1 MPQLMATAVE
11 TNPSGVAISYA
22 DATGNLGRLT
32 YAELDERSNR
42 LARLLI
48 ARGIGPED
56 LVAVGITRSIE
67 SVVAV
72 WAVAKTGAG
81 YVPVD
86 PTYPVDRV
94 THMVID
100 SGAVLGLTVT
110 ESSAGLPGRVEW
122 VSIDSAEIAAGL
134 TQYSAEPVS
143 FDERLRPLRAEHPA
157 YIIYTSGSTGTPKG
171 VVITQAGLAGFC
183 AEQRERYRVDTT
195 ARTLHFASP
204 SFDASVLELLLALG
218 GAATM
223 VVVPPTVYGGDE
235 LAGLLRSEG
244 VTHAFVTPAALASI
258 DPAGLDDLRVV
269 ITGGEACPPDL
280 VRRWA
285 VPAADGRPREFFNA
299 YGPTETTVAVNISD
313 PMQPDEPVS
322 IGAPTRGITE
332 YVLDERLSPLPTG
345 VTGELYISGAQ
356 LARGYR
362 NRPGPTAERFVAN
375 PFAEDGSRL
384 YRTGDLVRWLADG
397 SLEYVG
403 RNDFQVKIRGFRI
416 ELGEIDAVLAAH
428 ESVDFSVTVG
438 YEPSSGATVL
448 ASYVHPAAGAAVDPD
463 ELLALAASRFPAY
476 MVPASITVLDEI
488 PLTPGGKV
496 DRRAL
501 PEPQLRTKAYR
512 APDSPLEKQVAAVFA
527 DLLNPVDPVGADDD
541 FFELGGNSLIA
552 AQVAGRLGATVDAR
566 IPARVLFEAPTVAE
580 FAERLAELSGSG
592 GHRPLV
598 ARERPQRVPLSLSQ
612 QRMWFLN
619 RFDPESVAYNIPMAI
634 RLSGALDVDALRA
647 AVADLVTRH
656 EVLRTVYPET
666 ESGPVQVVLPVGEAA
681 PRLRVGSVAAG
692 EEVSA
697 VAELASAGFDVTAE
711 VPMRVALFRV
721 DAAAAGAGS
730 DIGDAVDEFVL
741 AMVVHHIAGDGLSVA
756 PLTRDLMTAY
766 VARTAGEAPGWAPL
780 PVQYA
785 DYAMWQRELL
795 GDESDPESIAAAQ
808 LAYWQSALAG
818 VPDQLDLPTDRA
830 RPAVQSFAGGR
841 VEVTVDAEIHAGLQ
855 RIAQEQNATLFMVV
869 HAALAVLLAR
879 LSGTDDITI
888 GTPVAGRGEQ
898 ALDDLIGM
906 FVNTLVFRT
915 ELDRGESFADLLA
928 RQREV
933 DIAAFAHGDVPF
945 ERLVEVLDPARSQA
959 RHPLFQVGFAFQNL
973 APSSLE
979 LPGLTVSG
987 LDFDTA
993 IAQFDLNLD
1002 LGDSY
1007 DESGAPLG
1015 VAGYLTYATA
1025 LFDHTTVQG
1034 FADRFVR
1041 LLAAVVADS
1050 SVPVGDLEILAPVE
1064 RTRVLEQWNAT
1075 AYPFT
1080 PRLLLEGFDRAVAA
1094 HPDRVAVSFEGT
1106 SLSYGEFATRVNRL
1120 ARVLIAQGVGP
1131 ESLVGLLVSRS
1142 LDLVVG
1148 MYAVVAAGGAY
1159 VPLDPAHP
1167 AERIGYILDT
1177 ARPACLLSTT
1187 IDART
1192 VHGDAVSTDAAG
1204 TGELDGVPALFLDT
1218 LDTSGFDSAPV
1229 TDADR
1234 LAPVRPGNTA
1244 YVIFT
1249 SGSTGRP
1256 KGVAVPHS
1264 AIANQVAWML
1274 SQYPM
1279 GISDVY
1285 LQKTATTFDVSLWGF
1300 FLPLSV
1306 GARLVVAT
1314 PDGHRDPAYLAQVIA
1329 EQQVTVTDFVPS
1341 MLTMFAAHTEAGSIP
1356 SLRHVFVIGEALPPA
1371 TVTAMHAVSDAAVHN
1386 LYGPTEAAVSITY
1399 WQATGAESGSVPIGV
1414 PQWNSRVYVLDSR
1427 LRPVPAGVTGE
1438 LYLAGDQLARGYVTR
1453 PDLSADRFVA
1463 SPFDTGRRMY
1473 RTGDLVRWQRVG
1485 GQPVLEY
1492 LGRTDFQVKFR
1503 GQRIELGEIESAFLA
1518 RPEVSQAV
1526 VTVAASQLGEQLVA
1540 YVVPAPGE
1548 QLNSTELLG
1557 AVRDVLPTY
1566 MVPAAVVGLDAF
1578 PLNTSGKLDRK
1589 ALPAP
1594 VFETKEFRAPST
1606 PIEEIVAGVFAD
1618 VLDVRRVGA
1627 ADDFFALGGNSLI
1640 ATQVAARLSAALD
1653 TTVAVR
1659 SLFETSTVAALAAR
1673 IQEQAGTGGRAAL
1686 VAQPRPSR
1694 TLLSGETV
1702 PAAPLSPAQQRMWF
1716 LNRFDAATAA
1726 YNLPL
1731 AIRLSGGLDVDAL
1744 RRAVADVVARH
1755 EVLRTVYPETESG
1768 PVQVVLSAGQAVP
1781 QLEVRSV
1788 AAGEVAAAVA
1798 ELAAVGFDVTAEV
1811 PLRVALFRVDDAAD
1825 EFVMVMVVHHIAG
1838 DGSSAGPLTR
1848 DLMIAYAARAAGE
1861 APGWAAL
1868 PVQYADYSIWQ
1879 RDLLG
1884 DESDAESPAAQQLA
1898 FWQSTLAGVPDQLD
1912 LPMDRPRP
1920 AVQSFAGRRVELHI
1934 DAATHAGL
1942 QRLAQ
1947 QQGATLFMVAHTAF
1961 AVLLSRLSGSDDI
1974 TVGTPVAG
1982 RGEQALD
1989 DLIGMFVNTL
1999 VFRTQLDRGESF
2011 TDLLARQREIDIA
2024 AFAHA
2029 DVPFERL
2036 VEVINPARSQARHP
2050 LFQVGFTFQNLAAS
2064 SLELP
2069 GLTVSGVEIDTENSQ
2084 FDLNLV
2090 LADAYDDSGAAQG
2103 VVGYLTYAT
2112 ALFDQE
2118 TAEGFA
2124 GRFTRLLGAIVADP
2138 ATPVGDFEIL
2148 APAER
2153 TRVLAEWN
2161 ATEHAVPAQLL
2172 LDGFERAVAAYPDR
2186 VALSFEGTTLTY
2198 AEFAGRVNRL
2208 ARLLI
2213 AQGVGPESLV
2223 GVLISR
2229 SIDLVVGMYAVVAAG
2244 GAYVPL
2250 DPAHPAERIG
2260 YILDTAAPVC
2270 LLTTTAD
2277 ARAVGIGAD
2286 GGAGADALAGVP
2298 ILALDSLDTDRF
2310 GSAPVTDADR
2320 SAPVRLSNTAYVI
2333 FTSGSTGRPKGVAVS
2348 HAAIGNQIA
2357 WWLAQYRLDADDV
2370 YLQKTATTFDVS
2382 LWGYFLPLAVGAR
2395 LVVATPDGHRDAEY
2409 LARVIAEQRVTMTD
2423 FVPSMLGMFAAHTPA
2438 GSIPSLQHVFALGEA
2453 LPPETVGAMQAI
2465 SDAAV
2470 HNVYGPTEAAVTVTY
2485 WQATGTES
2493 AGVPIGVPEW
2503 NTRVYVLDSRL
2514 RPVAPGV
2521 TGELYLAGDQLAR
2534 GYVTRPDLSADRFV
2548 ANPFDAGQRMYRTGD
2563 LVRWRRAE
2571 TLVEGRPETRPALEY
2586 LGRTDFQVKF
2596 RGQRIELGEIESALL
2611 AQPVVS
2617 QAVVTVAASELGEQ
2631 LVAYVVPAPGEQ
2643 IVAAALLDALRG
2655 VLPVYMVPGA
2665 VVVLDAFPL
2674 NTSGKLD
2681 RKALP
2686 APVFE
2691 TREFRAPSTPVEEIV
2706 AGVFAE
2712 VLGVERVGADDDF
2725 FALGGNSLI
2734 ATQVAA
2740 RLSAALDTKVA
2751 VRTLFEAS
2759 TVAALAAAAESATG
2773 RGDMPVLAPRE
2784 RPERVPL
2791 SLAQQ
2796 RMWFLNQFDTGSSAY
2811 NIPLAVRLS
2820 GDLDIPA
2827 LRQAVADVVGRHE
2840 ALRTIYPA
2848 QDGKPY
2854 QQVLPVGR
2862 AVPDP
2867 TPIPVSAT
2875 ELRGRITEVLA
2886 TGFDVT
2892 TEVPSRAAVFQPAD
2906 GEYVLVFV
2914 VHHISTDGWSMG
2926 PLIRDLMTAYA
2937 ARTSGSAPAWTPLPV
2952 QYADYSLWQREVL
2965 GSEDDPESLVS
2976 AQAAYWREALAGL
2989 PDELNLPGDRPR
3001 PIVPSMAG
3009 GTVPFE
3015 IDAELH
3021 RAVSRLAAEHNAT
3034 VFMVVHAVLALLLA
3048 RLSATDDVAVGT
3060 PIAGRGEAELDDVVG
3075 MFVNTLV
3082 LRSQVRGGA
3091 SFAEFLAA
3099 TREADLQAFA
3109 HADIPFERLVELVGA
3124 ERSTARHPL
3133 FQVALSFENLP
3144 PADFELPG
3152 LRVGAVDFDVDTEKF
3167 DLSLRVT
3174 ETESGMAAAFS
3185 YARDLF
3191 DEDTVGVFAR
3201 RFLYLLGAIVR
3212 NPEAPIG
3219 DLPIT
3224 NDAEYRLLTHVR
3236 GDDVMAKGLL
3246 PELLTAGVRVNPDG
3260 VAVRYRGRSVTYR
3273 ELDAQSSR
3281 LARVLI
3287 ERGVGP
3293 ERIVALALPRSYE
3306 VVLAFW
3312 AVAKAGGAHV
3322 PVDPNYPPDRVRH
3335 MLTDSGAVLGL
3346 TSSEHVDRLPGDVQ
3360 WLRLDDPE
3368 FLAEADAKPDT
3379 AVTDAERIAPLAM
3392 AHPAYVIYTSGS
3404 TGLPKGVMVTHGG
3417 MGGLADV
3424 AADLYGL
3431 ESRHRFLHICSPS
3444 FDPSVL
3450 EWVCTAFVGAT
3461 LVVVPGEIIGGPE
3474 LAELLRTEAVTHTII
3489 TPAVLGT
3496 MDPAGLDAL
3505 EVLSVGG
3512 DVTTPELLAKWE
3524 PGRKYFNGYGPTE
3537 TTIISS
3543 YAQLCTG
3550 GHVTIG
3556 KPVHGMAALVLDA
3569 RLRPVPPGV
3578 AGELYLAG
3586 GALARGYH
3594 NRSGLT
3600 ADRFVANPYSF
3611 EGSRMYRTGD
3621 VVRWYATPGTRA
3633 GNEALPTVNWE
3644 LDYVGRSDFQVKIR
3658 GLRVELGEIDT
3669 ALAAHPDVEYAVTLG
3684 RDTDAGATI
3693 LVSYVL
3699 AMPGHSVDTAAVTE
3713 FVSERLPAHMV
3724 PTVVI
3729 VLDEIPLTPVG
3740 KLDRKALPEPVLEA
3754 QSFRAP
3760 VGAVESIICEVFADV
3775 LGLAQ
3780 VGVDDSFFALGGD
3793 SILSIQLVSRA
3804 KARGVVFTPRD
3815 VFERRTA
3822 AALAEVA
3829 GRGDADA
3836 QRLAELPGGGV
3847 GEMPISPVMSQIL
3860 DGNDAYQRFA
3870 QPMLLRLPVDIDRET
3885 LVATLTA
3892 VFDHHDALRAR
3903 LRDAEG
3909 VRTFEALAPG
3919 AVDIDA
3925 LVGRVD
3931 LDNAIGEDELA
3942 RLASAEFDAALGRLD
3957 PIAGVM
3963 VQFVWF
3969 SFDGD
3974 RRDVLLFAAHHFVV
3988 DGVSWRIIIPD
3999 LALAWSQ
4006 LAAGAA
4012 VTLPPVGTSLRRWAH
4027 GLAEAAVEPG
4037 RVAELPYWQKIASTP
4052 DPLLGTRAFDPAVD
4066 TNATVE
4072 RFDVLL
4078 PAHITETVLT
4088 TVGARYHGG
4097 PNDALL
4103 AALALA
4109 VARWRGDGPNAAVLV
4124 KLEGHGREES
4134 VVPGAD
4140 LSRTVGWFTAVHPL
4154 RLDLPGIDIDDA
4166 FAGGP
4171 DFGVLVKSVK
4181 EQLLAVP
4188 DKGLGYGLLRYLNS
4202 GTGDRLPDRVP
4213 GQISFNYLGRVSTGE
4228 ISPEL
4233 VELGWIPTAELGP
4246 IDVDADRDMPANAVL
4261 DINAIVNSGAEGPVL
4276 SANFAYPAGLLAES
4290 QVREFA
4296 DLWIAAL
4303 TALAEHVR
4311 QPEAGGFTPSDMS
4324 LVRVSQGDI
4333 ERWERTYPALSEVWP
4348 LSPLQSGLLFHA
4360 QFIADGVD
4368 VYTMQSSVDLAGTVD
4383 PARLRAAAE
4392 VMIGRYPN
4400 LRTAFVAD
4408 SAGQWVQVVL
4418 DNVPVPWRD
4427 IDLRDLP
4434 EDERA
4439 GELRRLL
4446 AADQAEHF
4454 DMAVPPLI
4462 RFNLV
4467 RLAED
4472 AWQLAITSHHILL
4485 DGWSMPLLMRE
4496 LLVLY
4501 ALRGDT
4507 SALPRVASYRNFLSW
4522 LADRD
4527 RAVSA
4532 EAWRAELAGFSEPS
4546 LLVPHPAPAE
4556 NYDVGTVMAELDADR
4571 TRQLTARAAELG
4583 ITVNTLLQ
4591 AAWGVL
4597 LGWMT
4602 GRDDVV
4608 FGATVS
4614 GRPAELPG
4622 IESMVGLFINTL
4634 PVRVRLDH
4642 RATTG
4647 ELLTE
4652 LQRAQA
4658 ALLEHHYLGLN
4669 DIQRAAGTAAQ
4680 FDSLFVFESYPT
4692 DAAEVAAT
4700 GDIDGMTIAGVGS
4713 RDNSHYPLTLVVTA
4727 ENTVG
4732 IALKYLTSAFAADT
4746 IETLATRLLRVI
4758 GQLVDS
4764 PELPVGEVEFLS
4776 AAERAELGSRSGGPA
4791 VPARTLPDLLAAAVA
4806 EDRSAPAVVFRD
4818 QRLSY
4823 GEMDERSN
4831 RLARVLIERGLGAED
4846 LVAVAVPRS
4855 ADSVLAEWAV
4865 TKSGAAFV
4873 PVDPTYPADRI
4884 AHMLTDS
4891 RARVGVT
4898 VSSVR
4903 AELPD
4908 SVDWLVLDEQD
4919 SRRYSG
4925 AAVTDA
4931 DRVRPLTPANTAYV
4945 IYTSGS
4951 TGLPKGVVVTHA
4963 GLANFSAEQV
4973 ERYGLNRHSRALAFA
4988 SPSFDASILELL
5000 LAVGSAGA
5008 LVVVPPGTYGGA
5020 ELGEL
5025 IARERVTVGL
5035 ITPSVL
5041 ASLDPADLAGMRVI
5055 IAGGEAI
5062 SADLVAKWSTVRDGG
5077 VERRLHNAYGP
5088 TEATV
5093 ATNISGALL
5102 PGDPVTIGGPVRGMR
5117 ALVLDDR
5124 LNPVPEGVAGEL
5136 YVGGIQLARG
5146 YHARAGLTAQRF
5158 VADPFGAPG
5167 SRLYRTGDIVRWRRD
5182 GAGDPAVEYV
5192 GRNDFQVK
5200 IRGFR
5205 IELGEI
5211 DSALTSSDAVDFA
5224 VTVGHRNPAGVMSL
5238 VSYVV
5243 AAPGTP
5249 VDTAGVRTHIEALLP
5264 GHMVP
5269 SSIMVIDEIP
5279 LTPAGKL
5286 DRNALPEPVFAA
5298 DAGYRAPRTPLEQ
5311 TVAEVFAEVL
5321 GVDRVG
5327 VDDSF
5332 FALGG
5337 NSLLATKVAARLGA
5351 VTGAEISVQW
5361 MFTEA
5366 TVAGLAGRIVEP
5378 GAAAELSEAALRVV
5392 LPIRETGTATPIFAV
5407 HARDG
5412 LAWSFAALTGLLP
5425 DDQPIYGLQSPAYT
5439 EPDYAPD
5446 SLAEIAARYLSEI
5459 RRIQPDGPY
5468 RLLGWSL
5475 GGVLAHAIA
5484 TELQAAGEQVEML
5497 ALLDSHPAVDPGIF
5511 ETLLRAA
5518 LVEQGIVTE
5527 EAGADRGV
5535 GELDDAE
5542 LERLHELIPPELLTL
5557 PVERLRGVYR
5567 TAARSAE
5574 LISEHRPR
5582 TYSGVI
5588 DFFRAEVPTPGARQA
5603 GPRAEDWLPYVAG
5616 EIVEYA
5622 VPATH
5627 DDMTTVESFSVIAP
5641 RLLARLAGTAG
5652 EEG

>member
-1 MPQLMATAVE
+1 MTRTARTRPTRARRPRGTTLPQLMATAVE
-11 TNPSGVAISYA
+11 TNPSGIAISYA

-56 LVAVGITRSIE
+56 LVAIGITRSIE

-94 THMVID
+94 THMVVD

-134 TQYSAEPVS
+134 AQYSAEPVS

-157 YIIYTSGSTGTPKG
+157 YVIYTSGSTGTPKG

-285 VPAADGRPREFFNA
+285 VPTADGRPREFFNA

-313 PMQPDEPVS
+313 PMKPDEPVS

-416 ELGEIDAVLAAH
+416 ELGEIDAVLATH

-448 ASYVHPAAGAAVDPD
+448 VSYVHPAAGAAVDPD

-598 ARERPQRVPLSLSQ
+598 ARERPERVPLSLSQ

-666 ESGPVQVVLPVGEAA
+666 ESGPVQVVLPIGEAA
-681 PRLRVGSVAAG
+681 PRLQVSSVAAG

-721 DAAAAGAGS
+721 HDAAAAGAGS
-730 DIGDAVDEFVL
+730 DIGDAADEFVL

-785 DYAMWQRELL
+785 DYALWQRELL

-808 LAYWQSALAG
+808 IAYWRSALAG

-841 VEVTVDAEIHAGLQ
+841 VEVVVDAEIHAGLQ
-855 RIAQEQNATLFMVV
+855 RIAQQQNATLFMVV

-915 ELDRGESFADLLA
+915 QLDRGESFADLLA

-993 IAQFDLNLD
+993 ISQFDLNLD

-1025 LFDHTTVQG
+1025 LFDHATVQG

-1080 PRLLLEGFDRAVAA
+1080 PRLLLEGFDRAVTT

-1120 ARVLIAQGVGP
+1120 ARLLVAQGVGP

-1167 AERIGYILDT
+1167 AERIGYILET

-1187 IDART
+1187 TDART
-1192 VHGDAVSTDAAG
+1192 VGGDAVAADAAG
-1204 TGELDGVPALFLDT
+1204 TGEIAGVPLLFLDT
-1218 LDTSGFDSAPV
+1218 LDTSGFDPSPV

-1234 LAPVRPGNTA
+1234 LGPVRPGNTA

-1285 LQKTATTFDVSLWGF
+1285 LQKTATTFDVSLWGY

-1314 PDGHRDPAYLAQVIA
+1314 PDGHRDPAYLARVIA

-1356 SLRHVFVIGEALPPA
+1356 SLRHVFAIGEALPPA

-1399 WQATGAESGSVPIGV
+1399 WQATGAEPGSVPIGV

-1463 SPFDTGRRMY
+1463 SPFGTGQRMY
-1473 RTGDLVRWQRVG
+1473 RTGDLVRWQRVD

-1518 RPEVSQAV
+1518 RPQVSQAV

-1548 QLNSTELLG
+1548 QLNSTELLE

-1606 PIEEIVAGVFAD
+1606 PIEEIVAGVFAG

-1627 ADDFFALGGNSLI
+1627 DDDFFALGGNSLI

-1673 IQEQAGTGGRAAL
+1673 IQEQAGSGGRAAL

-1702 PAAPLSPAQQRMWF
+1702 QAAPLSPAQQRMWF
-1716 LNRFDAATAA
+1716 LNRFDGASAA

-1781 QLEVRSV
+1781 RLEVRSV
-1788 AAGEVAAAVA
+1788 AAGAVAAAVA
-1798 ELAAVGFDVTAEV
+1798 ELALVGFDVTVEV

-1825 EFVMVMVVHHIAG
+1825 EFVMVMVVHHIAA

-1848 DLMIAYAARAAGE
+1848 DLMTAYAARAAGE
-1861 APGWAAL
+1861 APGWPAL

-1884 DESDAESPAAQQLA
+1884 DESDEESPAARQLA
-1898 FWQSTLAGVPDQLD
+1898 FWQSTLDGVPDQLD

-1920 AVQSFAGRRVELHI
+1920 AVQSFAGRRVGLHI

-1999 VFRTQLDRGESF
+1999 VFRTRLDRGESF
-2011 TDLLARQREIDIA
+2011 TDLLARQRDIDIA

-2090 LADAYDDSGAAQG
+2090 LADAYDDSGAPQG
-2103 VVGYLTYAT
+2103 VAGYLSYAT

-2118 TAEGFA
+2118 TAAGFA
-2124 GRFTRLLGAIVADP
+2124 DRFTRLLDAIVADP

-2161 ATEHAVPAQLL
+2161 ATERAVPAQLL
-2172 LDGFERAVAAYPDR
+2172 LDAFERAVAAYPDR

-2277 ARAVGIGAD
+2277 ARSVGVGAD
-2286 GGAGADALAGVP
+2286 GLAGVP
-2298 ILALDSLDTDRF
+2298 ALILDGLDTGGYD
-2310 GSAPVTDADR
+2310 SSPVTDADR
-2320 SAPVRLSNTAYVI
+2320 RAPVRPANTAYVI
-2333 FTSGSTGRPKGVAVS
+2333 FTSGSTGRPKGVAVPHS
-2348 HAAIGNQIA
+2348 AIVNQVA

-2395 LVVATPDGHRDAEY
+2395 LVIATPDGHRDVEY

-2423 FVPSMLGMFAAHTPA
+2423 FVPSMLSMFAAHTAA
-2438 GSIPSLQHVFALGEA
+2438 GSIPSLEHVFALGEA

-2514 RPVAPGV
+2514 RPVPAGV
-2521 TGELYLAGDQLAR
+2521 VGELYLAGDQLAR

-2548 ANPFDAGQRMYRTGD
+2548 ASPFDAGRRMYRTGD

-2571 TLVEGRPETRPALEY
+2571 TLVDGRPEIRPALEY

-2611 AQPVVS
+2611 AQPAVS

-2631 LVAYVVPAPGEQ
+2631 LVAYVVPAPGAQ
-2643 IVAAALLDALRG
+2643 IVSAALRDALRG
-2655 VLPVYMVPGA
+2655 VLPVYMVPAA
-2665 VVVLDAFPL
+2665 VVVLETFPL

-2686 APVFE
+2686 EPVFE
-2691 TREFRAPSTPVEEIV
+2691 AREFRAPSTPVEEIV

-2712 VLGVERVGADDDF
+2712 VLGIERVGAEDDF

-2734 ATQVAA
+2734 ATQVTA
-2740 RLSAALDTKVA
+2740 RLGAALDTQVP
-2751 VRTLFEAS
+2751 VRVLFEAS
-2759 TVAALAAAAESATG
+2759 TVAGLAVRVEQQAGSGRKALVAG
-2773 RGDMPVLAPRE
+2773 P
-2784 RPERVPL
+2784 RPEQVPL

-2796 RMWFLNQFDTGSSAY
+2796 RMWFLNRFDQQSAAY
-2811 NIPLAVRLS
+2811 NIPLAIRLS
-2820 GDLDIPA
+2820 GELDVAALRAAVADLVARHEVLRTVYPETENGPVQVVLPAGDATPLLEVRSVAAAEVVAAVAELVSVGFDVTAEVPLRVALFELADAGAVGDGSATDGAGDAHGATGDFVLAMVVHHIAGDGSSVGPLARDVMTAYAARTAGLEPGWAPLPVQYADYALWQRELLGDEADPESLAAAQIAYWRSALAGVPDQLDLPSDRPRPAVQSYAGGRVEVRIDAETHTGLLRLAQQHNATLFMVVHSAFAVLLSRLSGTEDITVGTPVAGRGEQALDDLIGMFVNTLVFRTRLDRGESFTDLLARQREVDIAAFAHADVPFERLVEVLNPARSTARHPLFQVGFSFQNLAQTSLELPGLTVAGLDIDAEMSQFDLHLIVGDVYDEMGAAQGMAGYLTYATALFDHATVQGFVDRLLRVLAGIAADPSVPVGDIEILAPTERTTVVEDRNSTERQLDSSATLASLLDATVAAGPYETALVAADGGHLTYAELGARVNRLARYLIGEGVGPEDRVALA
-2827 LRQAVADVVGRHE
+2827 LRRSVDLVVAMYAVTAAGGVYVPVDPDQPAERSGYILDTAAPVCVLTTTDTGFGGTGEVPLVLLDRLDLEGFDTSPVSDAERVTALRAGNTAYVIFTSGSTGRPKGVAVPHAAIANQLRYVVAEFGMGPGDAVLLKTAATFDLSVWEFWTAAVCGGRMVIAEPQGHRDPGYLTGVMRREQVTTLTVVPSMLDGLLATGEGPAESLRRVLAIGEALPGATAQRVLAARPGIGLFNLYGPTEAAVSITTHRVTDADRTSVPIGVPQWNSRVYVLDGRLRPVPDGVAGELYLAGAQLAHGYFGRPDLSAERFVADPFVAGRRMYRTGDVVVWNSDGELEYRGRSDFQVKVRGFRIELGEIEAALLALPQIAQAVVVARSDPRTGDRLVGYVVPAGGVVVTSEAPGLDLGDLQAELGRRLPSYMVPAVFVELAALPLTVNGKLDRKALPEPVFEAREFRAPSTPVEEIVSGIFAEVLGVDRVGVDDDFFSLGGNSLIATQVAARLGKALDTQVPVRVLFEAPTVAALAVRAEQHAGTGGRKALLAGPRPEYVPLSPAQQRMWFLNRFDPGSAAYNIPAAIRLSGGLDVAALRHAVADVVQRHE
-2840 ALRTIYPA
+2840 SLRTVYPA
-2848 QDGKPY
+2848 QDGQPY
-2854 QQVLPVGR
+2854 QLVLPADR
-2862 AVPDP
+2862 AAPDL
-2867 TPIPVSAT
+2867 TPLPVRAD
-2875 ELRGRITEVLA
+2875 ELLDRVTGVVA
-2886 TGFDVT
+2886 AGFDVT
-2892 TEVPSRAAVFQPAD
+2892 TEVPLRVALFQPAED
-2906 GEYVLVFV
+2906 EYVLVAV
-2914 VHHISTDGWSMG
+2914 VHHISADGWSIA
-2926 PLIRDLMTAYA
+2926 PLTRDLITAYMARA
-2937 ARTSGSAPAWTPLPV
+2937 ADSTPGWAPLPV

-2965 GSEDDPESLVS
+2965 GSEHDPDSLFS
-2976 AQAAYWREALAGL
+2976 AQVEYWRTALAGL
-2989 PDELNLPGDRPR
+2989 PDELNLPADRPR
-3001 PIVPSMAG
+3001 PSVQSFAG
-3009 GTVPFE
+3009 GKVAFS
-3015 IDAELH
+3015 IDAEVHAALT
-3021 RAVSRLAAEHNAT
+3021 RLAAEHNAT
-3034 VFMVVHAVLALLLA
+3034 VFMVVHAVLALFLA
-3048 RLSATDDVAVGT
+3048 RMSGTDDVAVGT
-3060 PIAGRGEAELDDVVG
+3060 PVAGRGEAELDDVVG
-3075 MFVNTLV
+3075 MFVNMLV
-3082 LRSQVRGGA
+3082 LRSQVRSEL
-3091 SFAEFLAA
+3091 SFGEFLAA
-3099 TREADLQAFA
+3099 TRETDLQSFA
-3109 HADIPFERLVELVGA
+3109 NADVPFERLVEVVGVQ
-3124 ERSTARHPL
+3124 RSTARHPL
-3133 FQVALSFENLP
+3133 FQVALSFENQP
-3144 PADFELPG
+3144 VTEVELPG
-3152 LRVGAVDFDVDTEKF
+3152 LRIGAVDFDVEIAKF
-3167 DLSLRVT
+3167 DLSLDVV
-3174 ETESGMAAAFS
+3174 ETGAGMAAQFS
-3185 YARDLF
+3185 YARALF
-3191 DEDTVGVFAR
+3191 DANTVELFAR
-3201 RFLYLLGAIVR
+3201 RFLRLLTAVTR
-3212 NPEAPIG
+3212 NPEARIG
-3219 DLPIT
+3219 DLPII
-3224 NDAEYRLLTHVR
+3224 DESEHRLLTHV
-3236 GDDVMAKGLL
+3236 
-3246 PELLTAGVRVNPDG
+3246 
-3260 VAVRYRGRSVTYR
+3260 
-3273 ELDAQSSR
+3273 
-3281 LARVLI
+3281 
-3287 ERGVGP
+3287 
-3293 ERIVALALPRSYE
+3293 
-3306 VVLAFW
+3306 
-3312 AVAKAGGAHV
+3312 H
-3322 PVDPNYPPDRVRH
+3322 
-3335 MLTDSGAVLGL
+3335 
-3346 TSSEHVDRLPGDVQ
+3346 
-3360 WLRLDDPE
+3360 
-3368 FLAEADAKPDT
+3368 
-3379 AVTDAERIAPLAM
+3379 
-3392 AHPAYVIYTSGS
+3392 
-3404 TGLPKGVMVTHGG
+3404 
-3417 MGGLADV
+3417 
-3424 AADLYGL
+3424 
-3431 ESRHRFLHICSPS
+3431 
-3444 FDPSVL
+3444 
-3450 EWVCTAFVGAT
+3450 
-3461 LVVVPGEIIGGPE
+3461 
-3474 LAELLRTEAVTHTII
+3474 
-3489 TPAVLGT
+3489 
-3496 MDPAGLDAL
+3496 
-3505 EVLSVGG
+3505 
-3512 DVTTPELLAKWE
+3512 
-3524 PGRKYFNGYGPTE
+3524 
-3537 TTIISS
+3537 
-3543 YAQLCTG
+3543 
-3550 GHVTIG
+3550 
-3556 KPVHGMAALVLDA
+3556 
-3569 RLRPVPPGV
+3569 
-3578 AGELYLAG
+3578 
-3586 GALARGYH
+3586 
-3594 NRSGLT
+3594 
-3600 ADRFVANPYSF
+3600 
-3611 EGSRMYRTGD
+3611 
-3621 VVRWYATPGTRA
+3621 
-3633 GNEALPTVNWE
+3633 
-3644 LDYVGRSDFQVKIR
+3644 
-3658 GLRVELGEIDT
+3658 
-3669 ALAAHPDVEYAVTLG
+3669 
-3684 RDTDAGATI
+3684 
-3693 LVSYVL
+3693 
-3699 AMPGHSVDTAAVTE
+3699 
-3713 FVSERLPAHMV
+3713 
-3724 PTVVI
+3724 
-3729 VLDEIPLTPVG
+3729 
-3740 KLDRKALPEPVLEA
+3740 
-3754 QSFRAP
+3754 
-3760 VGAVESIICEVFADV
+3760 
-3775 LGLAQ
+3775 
-3780 VGVDDSFFALGGD
+3780 
-3793 SILSIQLVSRA
+3793 
-3804 KARGVVFTPRD
+3804 
-3815 VFERRTA
+3815 
-3822 AALAEVA
+3822 
-3829 GRGDADA
+3829 
-3836 QRLAELPGGGV
+3836 
-3847 GEMPISPVMSQIL
+3847 
-3860 DGNDAYQRFA
+3860 
-3870 QPMLLRLPVDIDRET
+3870 
-3885 LVATLTA
+3885 
-3892 VFDHHDALRAR
+3892 
-3903 LRDAEG
+3903 
-3909 VRTFEALAPG
+3909 
-3919 AVDIDA
+3919 
-3925 LVGRVD
+3925 
-3931 LDNAIGEDELA
+3931 
-3942 RLASAEFDAALGRLD
+3942 
-3957 PIAGVM
+3957 
-3963 VQFVWF
+3963 
-3969 SFDGD
+3969 
-3974 RRDVLLFAAHHFVV
+3974 
-3988 DGVSWRIIIPD
+3988 
-3999 LALAWSQ
+3999 
-4006 LAAGAA
+4006 
-4012 VTLPPVGTSLRRWAH
+4012 
-4027 GLAEAAVEPG
+4027 
-4037 RVAELPYWQKIASTP
+4037 
-4052 DPLLGTRAFDPAVD
+4052 
-4066 TNATVE
+4066 
-4072 RFDVLL
+4072 
-4078 PAHITETVLT
+4078 
-4088 TVGARYHGG
+4088 
-4097 PNDALL
+4097 
-4103 AALALA
+4103 
-4109 VARWRGDGPNAAVLV
+4109 
-4124 KLEGHGREES
+4124 
-4134 VVPGAD
+4134 
-4140 LSRTVGWFTAVHPL
+4140 
-4154 RLDLPGIDIDDA
+4154 
-4166 FAGGP
+4166 
-4171 DFGVLVKSVK
+4171 
-4181 EQLLAVP
+4181 
-4188 DKGLGYGLLRYLNS
+4188 
-4202 GTGDRLPDRVP
+4202 
-4213 GQISFNYLGRVSTGE
+4213 
-4228 ISPEL
+4228 
-4233 VELGWIPTAELGP
+4233 
-4246 IDVDADRDMPANAVL
+4246 
-4261 DINAIVNSGAEGPVL
+4261 
-4276 SANFAYPAGLLAES
+4276 
-4290 QVREFA
+4290 
-4296 DLWIAAL
+4296 
-4303 TALAEHVR
+4303 
-4311 QPEAGGFTPSDMS
+4311 
-4324 LVRVSQGDI
+4324 
-4333 ERWERTYPALSEVWP
+4333 
-4348 LSPLQSGLLFHA
+4348 
-4360 QFIADGVD
+4360 
-4368 VYTMQSSVDLAGTVD
+4368 
-4383 PARLRAAAE
+4383 
-4392 VMIGRYPN
+4392 
-4400 LRTAFVAD
+4400 
-4408 SAGQWVQVVL
+4408 
-4418 DNVPVPWRD
+4418 
-4427 IDLRDLP
+4427 
-4434 EDERA
+4434 
-4439 GELRRLL
+4439 
-4446 AADQAEHF
+4446 
-4454 DMAVPPLI
+4454 
-4462 RFNLV
+4462 
-4467 RLAED
+4467 
-4472 AWQLAITSHHILL
+4472 
-4485 DGWSMPLLMRE
+4485 
-4496 LLVLY
+4496 
-4501 ALRGDT
+4501 
-4507 SALPRVASYRNFLSW
+4507 
-4522 LADRD
+4522 
-4527 RAVSA
+4527 
-4532 EAWRAELAGFSEPS
+4532 
-4546 LLVPHPAPAE
+4546 
-4556 NYDVGTVMAELDADR
+4556 
-4571 TRQLTARAAELG
+4571 
-4583 ITVNTLLQ
+4583 
-4591 AAWGVL
+4591 
-4597 LGWMT
+4597 
-4602 GRDDVV
+4602 
-4608 FGATVS
+4608 
-4614 GRPAELPG
+4614 
-4622 IESMVGLFINTL
+4622 
-4634 PVRVRLDH
+4634 
-4642 RATTG
+4642 
-4647 ELLTE
+4647 
-4652 LQRAQA
+4652 
-4658 ALLEHHYLGLN
+4658 
-4669 DIQRAAGTAAQ
+4669 
-4680 FDSLFVFESYPT
+4680 
-4692 DAAEVAAT
+4692 
-4700 GDIDGMTIAGVGS
+4700 
-4713 RDNSHYPLTLVVTA
+4713 
-4727 ENTVG
+4727 
-4732 IALKYLTSAFAADT
+4732 
-4746 IETLATRLLRVI
+4746 
-4758 GQLVDS
+4758 
-4764 PELPVGEVEFLS
+4764 
-4776 AAERAELGSRSGGPA
+4776 GGPA
-4791 VPARTLPDLLAAAVA
+4791 VPARTLPELLADAVA

-4855 ADSVLAEWAV
+4855 ADSVLGEWAV

-4891 RARVGVT
+4891 RARMGVT

-4908 SVDWLVLDEQD
+4908 SVDWLVLDELD

-4925 AAVTDA
+4925 AAVTDT

-4988 SPSFDASILELL
+4988 SASFDASILELL

-5062 SADLVAKWSTVRDGG
+5062 SADLVAKWSTSVGDGG

-5211 DSALTSSDAVDFA
+5211 DSALASSDDVDFA
-5224 VTVGHRNPAGVMSL
+5224 VTVGHRNPAGVISL

-5243 AAPGTP
+5243 AAPGTS
-5249 VDTAGVRTHIEALLP
+5249 VDTASVRGHVEARLP

-5311 TVAEVFAEVL
+5311 TIADVFAEVL

-5351 VTGAEISVQW
+5351 ITGAEISVQW

-5366 TVAGLAGRIVEP
+5366 TVAGLAARIVEP

-5392 LPIRETGTATPIFAV
+5392 LPIRDTGTATPIFAV

-5446 SLAEIAARYLSEI
+5446 SLAEIAARYLTEI

-5527 EAGADRGV
+5527 ESGTDRGV
-5535 GELDDAE
+5535 GELADAE

-5582 TYSGVI
+5582 TYRGVI
-5588 DFFRAEVPTPGARQA
+5588 DFFRAEVPTPGAQQA

-5641 RLLARLAGTAG
+5641 RLLARLRGTAD
-5652 EEG
+5652 EED

>member
-1 MPQLMATAVE
+1 MTRTARTRPTRTRRPRGTTLPQLMATAVE
-11 TNPSGVAISYA
+11 TNPSGIAISYA
-22 DATGNLGRLT
+22 DATDNLGRLT

-56 LVAVGITRSIE
+56 LVAIGITRSIE

-110 ESSAGLPGRVEW
+110 ESSAGLPGQVEW
-122 VSIDSAEIAAGL
+122 VSLDSAELVGGL
-134 TQYSAEPVS
+134 AQYSAEPVS

-157 YIIYTSGSTGTPKG
+157 YVIYTSGSTGTPKG

-183 AEQRERYRVDTT
+183 AEQRERYGVDTT

-223 VVVPPTVYGGDE
+223 VVVRPTVYGGEE
-235 LAGLLRSEG
+235 LAGLLRSER

-313 PMQPDEPVS
+313 PMKPDEPVG

-397 SLEYVG
+397 SLEYLG

-448 ASYVHPAAGAAVDPD
+448 ASYVHPADGAAVDPD

-552 AQVAGRLGATVDAR
+552 AQVTGRLGATVDAR

-598 ARERPQRVPLSLSQ
+598 ARERPERVPLSLSQ

-619 RFDPESVAYNIPMAI
+619 RFDPGSVAYNIPMAI

-647 AVADLVTRH
+647 AVADLVARH

-666 ESGPVQVVLPVGEAA
+666 ESGPVQVVLPIGEAA

-692 EEVSA
+692 DEVSA

-721 DAAAAGAGS
+721 DDAAAAGTGS
-730 DIGDAVDEFVL
+730 DTGDSVNEFVL
-741 AMVVHHIAGDGLSVA
+741 AMVVHHIAGDGLSVG

-766 VARTAGEAPGWAPL
+766 VARTAGEAPGWTPL

-785 DYAMWQRELL
+785 DYALWQRELL

-818 VPDQLDLPTDRA
+818 VPDQLDLPMDRP

-841 VEVTVDAEIHAGLQ
+841 VEVVVDAEIHAGLQ
-855 RIAQEQNATLFMVV
+855 RIAQQQNATLFMVV

-879 LSGTDDITI
+879 LSGTDDITV

-915 ELDRGESFADLLA
+915 RLDRGESFADLLA

-933 DIAAFAHGDVPF
+933 DIAAFAHGEVPF

-987 LDFDTA
+987 LEFDTA
-993 IAQFDLNLD
+993 ISQFDLNLD

-1007 DESGAPLG
+1007 DESGAPAG

-1025 LFDHTTVQG
+1025 LFDHTTVRG

-1041 LLAAVVADS
+1041 LLAAVVADP

-1080 PRLLLEGFDRAVAA
+1080 PQLLLEGFGRAATA
-1094 HPDRVAVSFEGT
+1094 HPDRAAVSFEGT
-1106 SLSYGEFATRVNRL
+1106 SLSYGEFAGRVNRL
-1120 ARVLIAQGVGP
+1120 ARLLIAQGVGP
-1131 ESLVGLLVSRS
+1131 ESLVGLLMSRS

-1177 ARPACLLSTT
+1177 ARPVCLLSTT
-1187 IDART
+1187 TDART
-1192 VHGDAVSTDAAG
+1192 VRGDAVTAD
-1204 TGELDGVPALFLDT
+1204 TGEIAGIPLLSLDT
-1218 LDTSGFDSAPV
+1218 LDTGGFDPAPV

-1285 LQKTATTFDVSLWGF
+1285 LQKTATTFDVSLWGY
-1300 FLPLSV
+1300 FLPLAV

-1314 PDGHRDPAYLAQVIA
+1314 PDGHRDPAYLARVIA

-1341 MLTMFAAHTEAGSIP
+1341 MLTVFAAHTEAGSIP
-1356 SLRHVFVIGEALPPA
+1356 SLRHVFAIGEALPPA

-1427 LRPVPAGVTGE
+1427 LRPVPEGVTGE

-1463 SPFDTGRRMY
+1463 SPFDAGRRMY
-1473 RTGDLVRWQRVG
+1473 RTGDLVRWRRVD

-1503 GQRIELGEIESAFLA
+1503 GQRIELGEIESGFLGL
-1518 RPEVSQAV
+1518 PQVSQAV

-1540 YVVPAPGE
+1540 YVVPAPSE
-1548 QLNSTELLG
+1548 QPNSTELLE
-1557 AVRDVLPTY
+1557 AVREVLPTY
-1566 MVPAAVVGLDAF
+1566 MVPAAVVVLDAF

-1618 VLDVRRVGA
+1618 VLEVRRVGA
-1627 ADDFFALGGNSLI
+1627 DDDFFALGGNSLI

-1659 SLFETSTVAALAAR
+1659 SLFETSTVTALAAR
-1673 IQEQAGTGGRAAL
+1673 IQEQAGSGGRAAL

-1716 LNRFDAATAA
+1716 LNRFDGATAA

-1731 AIRLSGGLDVDAL
+1731 AIRLSGDLDVDAL

-1798 ELAAVGFDVTAEV
+1798 ELASAGFDVTAEV

-1848 DLMIAYAARAAGE
+1848 DLMTAYAARAAGE
-1861 APGWAAL
+1861 APGWPAL

-1879 RDLLG
+1879 RELLG
-1884 DESDAESPAAQQLA
+1884 DESDAESPAARQLA

-1999 VFRTQLDRGESF
+1999 VFRTRLDRGESF
-2011 TDLLARQREIDIA
+2011 TDLLARQREVDIA

-2036 VEVINPARSQARHP
+2036 VEVLNPARSQARHP

-2090 LADAYDDSGAAQG
+2090 LADAYDASGAPQG
-2103 VVGYLTYAT
+2103 VVGYLTYTT

-2118 TAEGFA
+2118 TVEAFA
-2124 GRFTRLLGAIVADP
+2124 DRFTRLLGEIVADP

-2153 TRVLAEWN
+2153 ARVLAEWN
-2161 ATEHAVPAQLL
+2161 ATEHAVPARLL

-2186 VALSFEGTTLTY
+2186 VALSFEGTALTY

-2270 LLTTTAD
+2270 LLTTTAY
-2277 ARAVGIGAD
+2277 ARAAGIGAGSTAP
-2286 GGAGADALAGVP
+2286 GGAAGANALAGVP
-2298 ILALDSLDTDRF
+2298 VLALDGLDTDRF
-2310 GSAPVTDADR
+2310 DSSPVTDADR
-2320 SAPVRLSNTAYVI
+2320 SAPVRPSNTAYVI

-2348 HAAIGNQIA
+2348 HSAIGNQIA

-2423 FVPSMLGMFAAHTPA
+2423 FVPSMLAMFAAHTPA
-2438 GSIPSLQHVFALGEA
+2438 GSIPSLRHVFALGEA
-2453 LPPETVGAMQAI
+2453 LPPETVAAVQAI

-2493 AGVPIGVPEW
+2493 TGVPIGVPEW

-2548 ANPFDAGQRMYRTGD
+2548 ANPFDTGQRMYRTGD

-2571 TLVEGRPETRPALEY
+2571 TLVEGRPEFRPALEY

-2643 IVAAALLDALRG
+2643 IGSAALLDALRG

-2665 VVVLDAFPL
+2665 VVVLEAFPL

-2691 TREFRAPSTPVEEIV
+2691 AREFRAPATPVEEIV

-2712 VLGVERVGADDDF
+2712 VLGIERVGADDDF

-2734 ATQVAA
+2734 ATQVTA
-2740 RLSAALDTKVA
+2740 RLGAALDTQVP
-2751 VRTLFEAS
+2751 VRVLFEAS
-2759 TVAALAAAAESATG
+2759 TVAGLAVRVEQQAGSGRKALVAG
-2773 RGDMPVLAPRE
+2773 P

-2796 RMWFLNQFDTGSSAY
+2796 RMWFLNRFDQQSAAY
-2811 NIPLAVRLS
+2811 NIPLAIRLS
-2820 GDLDIPA
+2820 GALDVAALRAAVADLVARHEVLRTVYPETENGPMQVVLPAGDATPRLEVRSVAATDVVAAVAELVSAGFDVTAEVPLRVALFELTDAGASGDGSAAEGAYAASGDFVLAMVVHHIAGDGSSTGPLARDVMTAYAARTAGFEPGWAPLPVQYADYALWQRELLGDEDDPESLAAAQIAYWRSALAGVPDQLDLPGDRPRPAVQSYAGGRVEVRIDAETHTGLLRLAQQHNATLFMVVHSAFAVLLSRLSGSEDITVGTPVAGRGEQALDDLIGMFVNTLVFRTRLDRGESFTDLLARQREVDIAAFAHADVPFERLVEVLNPARSTARHPLFQVGFSFQNLAQTSLELPGLTVAGVDVDAEMSQFDLHLIVGDVYDDTGAAQGMAGYLTYASALFDHATAQGFVDRLLRVLAGIVTDASVPVGDIEILAPAERTTVVEGRNSTARQLDSAATLASLLDTTIAAGPYETAVVAADGGHLTYAELGARVHRLARYLIGAGVGPEDRVALALRRSVDLVVAMYAVTTAGGVYVPVDPDQPAERTGYILDTAAPVCVLTTTETGFGGTGAVPPVLLDRLDLDDFDTSPVSDAERVMPLRASNTAYVIFTSGSTGRPKGVAVPHAAIVNQLRYITAEFGLDASDAILLKTAATFDLSVWEFWTAAVSGGRMVIASPDGHQDPAYLNSSMRGEGVTTLTVVPSMLDALLSTGDGLPESLRRVLAIGEALPAATAQRMLAACPGVGLFNLYGPTEAAVSVTTHTVTDADVASVPIGVPQWNSRVYVLDSRLRPVPDGVAGELYLAGAQLAVGYFGRSDLSADRFVADPFVAGQRMYRTGDVVVWNTDGELEYRGRSDFQVKVRGFRIELGEIEAALLALPEIAQVAVVAKSDPRTGDRLVGYVVPAGGAAGTGEAPGLDTGELEAELRRRLPSYMVPAVFVELAALPLTVNGKLDRSALPEPVFEARAFRAPSTPVEEIVAGIFAEVLGIERVGADDDFFSLGGNSLIATQVAARLGKALDTQVPVRVLFEAPTVAALAVRAEQHAGAGGRKALLAGPRPEYVPLSPAQQRMWFLNRFDPGSAAYNIPA
-2827 LRQAVADVVGRHE
+2827 AIRLSGGLDVAALRHAVADVMQRHE
-2840 ALRTIYPA
+2840 TLRTVYPA
-2848 QDGKPY
+2848 RDGQPY
-2854 QQVLPVGR
+2854 QLVLAADRVAPDLTPVPVR
-2862 AVPDP
+2862 AD
-2867 TPIPVSAT
+2867 
-2875 ELRGRITEVLA
+2875 ELLDRVAGVVA

-2892 TEVPSRAAVFQPAD
+2892 TEVPLRVALFQPAED
-2906 GEYVLVFV
+2906 EYVLVAV
-2914 VHHISTDGWSMG
+2914 VHHISADGWSIA
-2926 PLIRDLMTAYA
+2926 PLTRDLITAYLARA
-2937 ARTSGSAPAWTPLPV
+2937 ADSTPGWAPLPV
-2952 QYADYSLWQREVL
+2952 QYADYSLWQREIL
-2965 GSEDDPESLVS
+2965 GSEHDPDSLFS
-2976 AQAAYWREALAGL
+2976 AQIEYWRTALAGL
-2989 PDELNLPGDRPR
+2989 PDELNLPADRPR
-3001 PIVPSMAG
+3001 PSVQSFAG
-3009 GTVPFE
+3009 GTVAFP
-3015 IDAELH
+3015 IDAEVHAALT
-3021 RAVSRLAAEHNAT
+3021 RLAAEHNAT
-3034 VFMVVHAVLALLLA
+3034 VFMVVHAVLALFLA
-3048 RLSATDDVAVGT
+3048 RMSGTDDVAVGT
-3060 PIAGRGEAELDDVVG
+3060 PVAGRGEAELDDVVG
-3075 MFVNTLV
+3075 MFVNMLV
-3082 LRSQVRGGA
+3082 LRSQIRSEL
-3091 SFAEFLAA
+3091 SFGELLAA
-3099 TREADLQAFA
+3099 TRETDLQAFA
-3109 HADIPFERLVELVGA
+3109 NADVPFERLVEVVGVQ
-3124 ERSTARHPL
+3124 RSTARHPL

-3144 PADFELPG
+3144 VTEVELPG
-3152 LRVGAVDFDVDTEKF
+3152 LRIGAVDFDVEIAKF
-3167 DLSLRVT
+3167 DLSLDVV
-3174 ETESGMAAAFS
+3174 ETGAGMAAQFS
-3185 YARDLF
+3185 YARALF
-3191 DEDTVGVFAR
+3191 DADTVELFAR
-3201 RFLYLLGAIVR
+3201 RFLRLLTAVTR
-3212 NPEAPIG
+3212 NPEARVG
-3219 DLPIT
+3219 DLPII
-3224 NDAEYRLLTHVR
+3224 DESEHRLLTH
-3236 GDDVMAKGLL
+3236 
-3246 PELLTAGVRVNPDG
+3246 
-3260 VAVRYRGRSVTYR
+3260 
-3273 ELDAQSSR
+3273 
-3281 LARVLI
+3281 I
-3287 ERGVGP
+3287 
-3293 ERIVALALPRSYE
+3293 
-3306 VVLAFW
+3306 
-3312 AVAKAGGAHV
+3312 
-3322 PVDPNYPPDRVRH
+3322 
-3335 MLTDSGAVLGL
+3335 
-3346 TSSEHVDRLPGDVQ
+3346 
-3360 WLRLDDPE
+3360 
-3368 FLAEADAKPDT
+3368 
-3379 AVTDAERIAPLAM
+3379 
-3392 AHPAYVIYTSGS
+3392 
-3404 TGLPKGVMVTHGG
+3404 
-3417 MGGLADV
+3417 
-3424 AADLYGL
+3424 
-3431 ESRHRFLHICSPS
+3431 
-3444 FDPSVL
+3444 
-3450 EWVCTAFVGAT
+3450 
-3461 LVVVPGEIIGGPE
+3461 
-3474 LAELLRTEAVTHTII
+3474 
-3489 TPAVLGT
+3489 
-3496 MDPAGLDAL
+3496 
-3505 EVLSVGG
+3505 
-3512 DVTTPELLAKWE
+3512 
-3524 PGRKYFNGYGPTE
+3524 
-3537 TTIISS
+3537 
-3543 YAQLCTG
+3543 
-3550 GHVTIG
+3550 
-3556 KPVHGMAALVLDA
+3556 
-3569 RLRPVPPGV
+3569 
-3578 AGELYLAG
+3578 
-3586 GALARGYH
+3586 
-3594 NRSGLT
+3594 
-3600 ADRFVANPYSF
+3600 
-3611 EGSRMYRTGD
+3611 
-3621 VVRWYATPGTRA
+3621 
-3633 GNEALPTVNWE
+3633 
-3644 LDYVGRSDFQVKIR
+3644 
-3658 GLRVELGEIDT
+3658 
-3669 ALAAHPDVEYAVTLG
+3669 
-3684 RDTDAGATI
+3684 
-3693 LVSYVL
+3693 
-3699 AMPGHSVDTAAVTE
+3699 
-3713 FVSERLPAHMV
+3713 
-3724 PTVVI
+3724 
-3729 VLDEIPLTPVG
+3729 
-3740 KLDRKALPEPVLEA
+3740 
-3754 QSFRAP
+3754 
-3760 VGAVESIICEVFADV
+3760 
-3775 LGLAQ
+3775 
-3780 VGVDDSFFALGGD
+3780 
-3793 SILSIQLVSRA
+3793 
-3804 KARGVVFTPRD
+3804 
-3815 VFERRTA
+3815 
-3822 AALAEVA
+3822 
-3829 GRGDADA
+3829 
-3836 QRLAELPGGGV
+3836 
-3847 GEMPISPVMSQIL
+3847 
-3860 DGNDAYQRFA
+3860 
-3870 QPMLLRLPVDIDRET
+3870 
-3885 LVATLTA
+3885 
-3892 VFDHHDALRAR
+3892 
-3903 LRDAEG
+3903 
-3909 VRTFEALAPG
+3909 
-3919 AVDIDA
+3919 
-3925 LVGRVD
+3925 
-3931 LDNAIGEDELA
+3931 
-3942 RLASAEFDAALGRLD
+3942 
-3957 PIAGVM
+3957 
-3963 VQFVWF
+3963 
-3969 SFDGD
+3969 
-3974 RRDVLLFAAHHFVV
+3974 
-3988 DGVSWRIIIPD
+3988 
-3999 LALAWSQ
+3999 
-4006 LAAGAA
+4006 
-4012 VTLPPVGTSLRRWAH
+4012 
-4027 GLAEAAVEPG
+4027 
-4037 RVAELPYWQKIASTP
+4037 
-4052 DPLLGTRAFDPAVD
+4052 
-4066 TNATVE
+4066 
-4072 RFDVLL
+4072 
-4078 PAHITETVLT
+4078 
-4088 TVGARYHGG
+4088 HGG
-4097 PNDALL
+4097 P
-4103 AALALA
+4103 
-4109 VARWRGDGPNAAVLV
+4109 
-4124 KLEGHGREES
+4124 S
-4134 VVPGAD
+4134 
-4140 LSRTVGWFTAVHPL
+4140 
-4154 RLDLPGIDIDDA
+4154 
-4166 FAGGP
+4166 
-4171 DFGVLVKSVK
+4171 
-4181 EQLLAVP
+4181 
-4188 DKGLGYGLLRYLNS
+4188 
-4202 GTGDRLPDRVP
+4202 
-4213 GQISFNYLGRVSTGE
+4213 
-4228 ISPEL
+4228 
-4233 VELGWIPTAELGP
+4233 
-4246 IDVDADRDMPANAVL
+4246 
-4261 DINAIVNSGAEGPVL
+4261 
-4276 SANFAYPAGLLAES
+4276 
-4290 QVREFA
+4290 
-4296 DLWIAAL
+4296 
-4303 TALAEHVR
+4303 
-4311 QPEAGGFTPSDMS
+4311 
-4324 LVRVSQGDI
+4324 
-4333 ERWERTYPALSEVWP
+4333 
-4348 LSPLQSGLLFHA
+4348 
-4360 QFIADGVD
+4360 
-4368 VYTMQSSVDLAGTVD
+4368 
-4383 PARLRAAAE
+4383 
-4392 VMIGRYPN
+4392 
-4400 LRTAFVAD
+4400 
-4408 SAGQWVQVVL
+4408 
-4418 DNVPVPWRD
+4418 
-4427 IDLRDLP
+4427 
-4434 EDERA
+4434 
-4439 GELRRLL
+4439 
-4446 AADQAEHF
+4446 
-4454 DMAVPPLI
+4454 
-4462 RFNLV
+4462 
-4467 RLAED
+4467 
-4472 AWQLAITSHHILL
+4472 
-4485 DGWSMPLLMRE
+4485 
-4496 LLVLY
+4496 
-4501 ALRGDT
+4501 
-4507 SALPRVASYRNFLSW
+4507 
-4522 LADRD
+4522 
-4527 RAVSA
+4527 
-4532 EAWRAELAGFSEPS
+4532 
-4546 LLVPHPAPAE
+4546 
-4556 NYDVGTVMAELDADR
+4556 
-4571 TRQLTARAAELG
+4571 
-4583 ITVNTLLQ
+4583 
-4591 AAWGVL
+4591 
-4597 LGWMT
+4597 
-4602 GRDDVV
+4602 
-4608 FGATVS
+4608 
-4614 GRPAELPG
+4614 
-4622 IESMVGLFINTL
+4622 
-4634 PVRVRLDH
+4634 
-4642 RATTG
+4642 
-4647 ELLTE
+4647 
-4652 LQRAQA
+4652 
-4658 ALLEHHYLGLN
+4658 
-4669 DIQRAAGTAAQ
+4669 
-4680 FDSLFVFESYPT
+4680 
-4692 DAAEVAAT
+4692 
-4700 GDIDGMTIAGVGS
+4700 
-4713 RDNSHYPLTLVVTA
+4713 
-4727 ENTVG
+4727 
-4732 IALKYLTSAFAADT
+4732 
-4746 IETLATRLLRVI
+4746 
-4758 GQLVDS
+4758 
-4764 PELPVGEVEFLS
+4764 
-4776 AAERAELGSRSGGPA
+4776 
-4791 VPARTLPDLLAAAVA
+4791 VPARTLPELLADAVA
-4806 EDRSAPAVVFRD
+4806 QDRSAPAVVFRD

-4831 RLARVLIERGLGAED
+4831 RLARVLIEHGVGTED

-4855 ADSVLAEWAV
+4855 ADSVLTEWAV

-4891 RARVGVT
+4891 RTRLGVT

-4903 AELPD
+4903 ADLPD
-4908 SVDWLVLDEQD
+4908 SVEWLVLDELD
-4919 SRRYSG
+4919 SRRHSG

-4931 DRVRPLTPANTAYV
+4931 DRIRALSPANTAYV

-5102 PGDPVTIGGPVRGMR
+5102 AGDPVTIGGPVRGMR

-5200 IRGFR
+5200 VRGFR

-5224 VTVGHRNPAGVMSL
+5224 VTVGHRDPAGGVSL

-5243 AAPGTP
+5243 AAPGGP
-5249 VDTAGVRTHIEALLP
+5249 VDTASVRAHVEARLP
-5264 GHMVP
+5264 RHMVP

-5286 DRNALPEPVFAA
+5286 DRHALPEPVFAA
-5298 DAGYRAPRTPLEQ
+5298 EAGYRAPRTPLEQ
-5311 TVAEVFAEVL
+5311 TVADVFAEVL

-5337 NSLLATKVAARLGA
+5337 NSLLATAVAARLGA

-5366 TVAGLAGRIVEP
+5366 TVAGLAARIAEP
-5378 GAAAELSEAALRVV
+5378 GAASELSEAALRVV
-5392 LPIRETGTATPIFAV
+5392 LPLRETGTATPIFAV

-5412 LAWSFAALTGLLP
+5412 LAWSFAALTGLVP

-5459 RRIQPDGPY
+5459 RRIQPEGPY

-5475 GGVLAHAIA
+5475 GGVLAHAVA

-5527 EAGADRGV
+5527 ESGTDRGI

-5542 LERLHELIPPELLTL
+5542 LERLHRLIPPELLTL

-5582 TYSGVI
+5582 TYRGVI

-5603 GPRAEDWLPYVAG
+5603 GPRAEDWLPYVDG

-5627 DDMTTVESFSVIAP
+5627 DEMTTVESFSVIAP
-5641 RLLARLAGTAG
+5641 RLLARLRGADGV
-5652 EEG
+5652 EG